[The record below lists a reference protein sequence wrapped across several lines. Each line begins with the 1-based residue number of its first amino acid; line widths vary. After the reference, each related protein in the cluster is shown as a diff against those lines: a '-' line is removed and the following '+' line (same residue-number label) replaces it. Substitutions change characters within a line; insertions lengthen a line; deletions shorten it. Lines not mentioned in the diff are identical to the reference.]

1 MKSIITSAFATLFAL
16 PAVVSAQGFAA
27 SGGEIGVLL
36 ANIILFANDVLI
48 PFILGLGFLFFVWGM
63 FRYFIMGG
71 ADEESREKGKSLMLW
86 ALIGFV
92 LIIVFWGIVNLV
104 AGSTNWGGQT
114 LQNIPSVIGVEE

>member
-1 MKSIITSAFATLFAL
+1 MKSIITSVLATLLAL
-16 PAVVSAQGFAA
+16 PAVVSAQGFSA
-27 SGGEIGVLL
+27 SGGEIGTLL
-36 ANIILFANDVLI
+36 ENIILFANDVLI

-104 AGSTNWGGQT
+104 ASSTGWGGQT
-114 LQNIPSVIGVEE
+114 LQNIPSVVGVE

>member
-1 MKSIITSAFATLFAL
+1 MKSIITSAVATLLAL
-16 PAVVSAQGFAA
+16 PAVVSAQGFSA
-27 SGGEIGVLL
+27 SGGEIGTLL
-36 ANIILFANDVLI
+36 ENIILFANDVLI

-104 AGSTNWGGQT
+104 ASSTGWGGQT